1 VSNHEQDQAVDIVDY
16 DEFGMFQENAD
27 EVGLPYS
34 GPPLVERRSVEVR
47 PGYALSALVWGDGP
61 PEIAFLHGGAQNAH
75 TWDTVAL
82 ALDRPLVAIDLPGH
96 GHSGGRLDVGISP
109 PDYARDVA
117 VAIRELAPDARMVV
131 GMSLGGLTSLA
142 LAAQEPELVR
152 KLVLV
157 DVTPGVNQEKGS
169 SIAAFINGPASF
181 PNFDEILARTV
192 EFNPTRSVSSLRRG
206 ILHNAVQ
213 QPDGSWV
220 WRYRRWRVLGEGEGE
235 GGATAAHPDFGALWD
250 AVDAARAPMML
261 VRGADSPVV
270 DDDDVAELCRRQ
282 PGVRVEVVEKAGHSI
297 QGDQPLVLSRLLA
310 DFARD

>member
-1 VSNHEQDQAVDIVDY
+1 VTDHEQQKAVELVDY
-16 DEFGMFQENAD
+16 DEFGMFRENAE
-27 EVGLPYS
+27 EVGLPYG

-47 PGYALSALVWGDGP
+47 PGYTLSALVWGDRP
-61 PEIAFLHGGAQNAH
+61 PEIALLHGGAQNAH

-82 ALDRPLVAIDLPGH
+82 ALDLPLVAIDLPGH
-96 GHSGGRLDVGISP
+96 GHSDGRLDVGVSP
-109 PDYARDVA
+109 ADYAGDVA
-117 VAIRELAPDARMVV
+117 VAVRELAPDARMVV
-131 GMSLGGLTSLA
+131 GMSLGGLTALA
-142 LAAQEPELVR
+142 LAAQAPGLVR

-220 WRYRRWRVLGEGEGE
+220 WRYRRWRVLGEDEGD
-235 GGATAAHPDFGALWD
+235 GAAGHPYFGALWD
-250 AVDAARAPMML
+250 AVDSVRVPMML

-270 DDDDVAELCRRQ
+270 DDDDVAELRRRQ

-297 QGDQPLVLSRLLA
+297 QGDQPLVLARLLV